1 MLPTLLDNYQLTI
14 FEKSPKIGFGL
25 FFILFC
31 LSIYVIFYHMET
43 IKCFGPIFDSDS
55 KILILG
61 SMPSIAS
68 LEQNF
73 YYMHPTNR
81 FWSVIAEITQ
91 SPFPKTIEERRNL
104 VLDNKIALWDVI
116 YECRRKGSLDSAIRD
131 AHPND
136 LYKIPNIEK
145 LKIFTNGRLAHSL
158 LKKFFPRLKSQYLPS
173 TSAANVRFDKQKW
186 LDIKKHL

>member
-1 MLPTLLDNYQLTI
+1 
-14 FEKSPKIGFGL
+14 
-25 FFILFC
+25 
-31 LSIYVIFYHMET
+31 MET

-61 SMPSIAS
+61 SMPSIES